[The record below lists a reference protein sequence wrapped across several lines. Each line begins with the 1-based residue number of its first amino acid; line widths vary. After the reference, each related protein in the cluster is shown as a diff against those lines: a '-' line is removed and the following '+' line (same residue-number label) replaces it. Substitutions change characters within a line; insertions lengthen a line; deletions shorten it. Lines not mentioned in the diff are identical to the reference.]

1 MADKKSNKAD
11 KKSKE
16 NKDINNKQKSKAGQ
30 SALKRLG
37 VPVRGRIFFAQI
49 LTVLSGILSIAPYV
63 ALTEIGRLLITSYQ
77 LGEMQWLEIWNACR
91 LLILFFSLKTFLYFT
106 SLLVTHFADLKLR
119 NLLRRQIVG
128 RMSKAPLSW
137 FSESNS
143 GLIRKAVQ
151 DDTQTVHTI
160 IAHGP
165 IDQLNAVVTPLSLLI
180 YAFYVDW
187 RLGLLSI
194 ATIPIHVLF
203 YGHSMKG
210 MPEKTAEMD
219 TKLGKVSS
227 TMVEFVSGITVVKAF
242 GRAGKAHRNYLDAA
256 DEFTKFY
263 HNWCIPLVSSSCLA
277 LSWIS
282 IPVLLLVNLGGGA
295 LLINAGYVDMAQV
308 LTTTLIALEL
318 PQTLITLSSIA
329 WAYQLAGSA
338 GVRLCDVLDLKT
350 LPETK
355 LDKKPAD
362 SSIEFENVSFA
373 YGETEALK
381 DVDLKLPQGT
391 VSALIGPSGSGKTTL
406 ATLIARFNDP
416 DLGSVKIGGV
426 DIKDMSE
433 DTLYNQVAFVLQ
445 DAQLLNISIR
455 ENICLGRPDASYED
469 MVKAAKAAQIHD
481 YIETLP
487 KSYDTVLGTD
497 TKFSGGQEQRLAIAR
512 AILINAPVLLLDE
525 ATAFADPESEAEIQK
540 ALSYLI
546 KDRTVLVIAHRPGA
560 IQGADKLIIMENGKI
575 SDEGRHEELLGNAHY
590 RALLKQSTKHE
601 VVVK

>member
-1 MADKKSNKAD
+1 MAD

-16 NKDINNKQKSKAGQ
+16 NQDINNKQKSKAGQ

-119 NLLRRQIVG
+119 NLLRKQIVG

-165 IDQLNAVVTPLSLLI
+165 IDQLNVVVTPLSLLI

-210 MPEKTAEMD
+210 MSEKTAEMD

-355 LDKKPAD
+355 LDKEPAD

-381 DVDLKLPQGT
+381 DVDLKLPPGT

-416 DLGSVKIGGV
+416 DLGSVKIGGA

-455 ENICLGRPDASYED
+455 ENICLGRPDASYKD

-487 KSYDTVLGTD
+487 KGYDTVLGTD

-512 AILINAPVLLLDE
+512 AILINAPILLLDE

-601 VVVK
+601 VVIK